1 MNFKPSLLALAA
13 VATLGTGAAQAQSS
27 VTLFGVLDVGVR
39 HVDNAGTT
47 QSQLS
52 TDGLQS
58 SRLGFRG
65 TEDLGGGLKAGF
77 WLESAINADTGTA
90 NSARFWH
97 RRATVS
103 LSSASLGEI
112 RLGRD
117 LVPTW
122 TALGDFDP
130 FGTNGIGDTSL
141 SYAALGG
148 VDTKVRS
155 DNMVS
160 YFLPSAG
167 GFYGQLSL
175 AAGEGVVGK
184 KYTGGR
190 AGFRSGPV
198 DVTVAYSQT
207 EVTTDDVKLAVV
219 AGSYD
224 FGMVKLMAS
233 AQQAEYQTSKDRHY
247 TVGLTA
253 PVGVGQIRASYVKT
267 DGSGAIGDRDA
278 DQFAIGYVHNLSK
291 RTAVYT
297 TYALIENKGTANYT
311 VGTISGFTMPK
322 TQENSQGFE
331 LGLRHAF

>member
-1 MNFKPSLLALAA
+1 MTFKPSILALASLVLA
-13 VATLGTGAAQAQSS
+13 AGAAQAQSS
-27 VTLFGVLDVGVR
+27 VTLFGVVDVGVR
-39 HVDNAGTT
+39 QVDNAGTK

-77 WLESAINADTGTA
+77 WLESALNADTGTPNA
-90 NSARFWH
+90 TRFWH

-103 LSSASLGEI
+103 LISADLGEV

-141 SYAALGG
+141 SYGALGG
-148 VDTKVRS
+148 VDTKTRS

-160 YFLPSAG
+160 YFTPGLG
-167 GFYGQLSL
+167 GFYGQVSV
-175 AAGEGVVGK
+175 AAGEGVAGK

-198 DVTVAYSQT
+198 DLTVAYSQT
-207 EVTTDDVKLAVV
+207 EVTTDDVKLTVV
-219 AGSYD
+219 GGSYD
-224 FGMVKLMAS
+224 LGVVKLMGS
-233 AQQAEYQTSKDRHY
+233 YQQAEYQTSKEKHT

-278 DQFAIGYVHNLSK
+278 DQYAIGYVHNLSK
-291 RTAVYT
+291 RTAVYG
-297 TYALIENKGTANYT
+297 TYALIKNEGTANFT
-311 VGTISGFTMPK
+311 VGSISGFSMPR
-322 TQENSQGFE
+322 TQADSKGFE